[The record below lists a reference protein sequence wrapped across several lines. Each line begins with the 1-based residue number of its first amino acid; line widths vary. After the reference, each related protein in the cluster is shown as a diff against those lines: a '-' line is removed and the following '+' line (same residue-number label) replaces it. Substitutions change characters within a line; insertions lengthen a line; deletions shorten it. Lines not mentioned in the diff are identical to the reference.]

1 MIKFVF
7 FFQSKEDEDFSD
19 VAECGVVD
27 VVGDDAVGRKIIVVS
42 ACKLPSNKEVDH
54 PRLLR
59 YNINIHLIKQIKIY
73 SINLL
78 SIIIKHIHF
87 IL

>member
-1 MIKFVF
+1 M
-7 FFQSKEDEDFSD
+7 
-19 VAECGVVD
+19 VD

-59 YNINIHLIKQIKIY
+59 YIY
-73 SINLL
+73 IC
-78 SIIIKHIHF
+78 IF
-87 IL
+87 

>member
-1 MIKFVF
+1 MAKY
-7 FFQSKEDEDFSD
+7 
-19 VAECGVVD
+19 GVVD

-59 YNINIHLIKQIKIY
+59 
-73 SINLL
+73 
-78 SIIIKHIHF
+78 F
-87 IL
+87 IFLFKNKLNEKYL

>member
-1 MIKFVF
+1 MSIYIVLLFL
-7 FFQSKEDEDFSD
+7 QSKEDEDFSD
-19 VAECGVVD
+19 VAKYGVVD

-59 YNINIHLIKQIKIY
+59 FI
-73 SINLL
+73 
-78 SIIIKHIHF
+78 F
-87 IL
+87 ILKNFNYFNN

>member
-1 MIKFVF
+1 
-7 FFQSKEDEDFSD
+7 
-19 VAECGVVD
+19 VVD

-59 YNINIHLIKQIKIY
+59 YIFIFKIYNIN
-73 SINLL
+73 N
-78 SIIIKHIHF
+78 
-87 IL
+87 